1 MRFDDIKVADLDGP
15 RAETTGEPT
24 TSSRIGAA
32 GQGEAIATW
41 ALWGLLVI
49 ALFVT
54 YTRLDPVEL
63 YHVSGDGVSGG
74 LSRVLV
80 ALNFPIALISIA
92 LVMVALDSLPAR
104 AWWIGAPAIVM
115 CAVTGW
121 PGVVDQNDLDA
132 RLVNVVPALGVVL
145 ALGLG
150 VAAFRRSGL
159 GRAPALRFDRAR
171 TLLVVVVLV
180 LSLPWILADLGVF
193 SPEWVF
199 IMERPITGSD
209 GNVAPAVH
217 LGHHHGLDGALL
229 VVSAALLSRV
239 RLRSVRLAVAST
251 LYLSLV
257 FAYGA
262 VNFAQDF
269 WNEQLAKRGW
279 VDRKIPGALEPA
291 LEPIW
296 SVILVIAALTALVLR
311 WEAKRRVVAGASE
324 ERHSIS

>member
-1 MRFDDIKVADLDGP
+1 MRFDDMTVADLDGP
-15 RAETTGEPT
+15 LTEMTSEHT
-24 TSSRIGAA
+24 TSSPTSTA
-32 GQGEAIATW
+32 GQGEAVATW

-63 YHVSGDGVSGG
+63 YHVSGGGVSGG

-80 ALNFPIALISIA
+80 AINFPIALMSIA
-92 LVMVALDSLPAR
+92 LVMVALDSLPVR
-104 AWWIGAPAIVM
+104 AWWIGGPAIVM

-132 RLVNVVPALGVVL
+132 RAINLVPALGVAL
-145 ALGLG
+145 ALCLG
-150 VAAFRRSGL
+150 VVAARRSGL
-159 GRAPALRFDRAR
+159 GRAAGLRLDGAR
-171 TLLVVVVLV
+171 TLVVVVVLV
-180 LSLPWILADLGVF
+180 LSLPWILADLGIY

-209 GNVAPAVH
+209 GNVNPAVH

-229 VVSAALLSRV
+229 VVSAALLSRA
-239 RLRSVRLAVAST
+239 RLRSVRLAAAST

-262 VNFAQDF
+262 VNFAQDL

-279 VDRKIPGALEPA
+279 VDWKIPGALSPA
-291 LEPIW
+291 FEPIW
-296 SVILVIAALTALVLR
+296 LVILAITVATASVLR
-311 WEAKRRVVAGASE
+311 HETRATAKSG
-324 ERHSIS
+324 ER

>member
-1 MRFDDIKVADLDGP
+1 MRFDEMQVADLDDRQDEP
-15 RAETTGEPT
+15 TGEQ
-24 TSSRIGAA
+24 SSSTPAGGV
-32 GQGEAIATW
+32 GQGEAMVTW

-54 YTRLDPVEL
+54 YTRLDPREL
-63 YHVSGDGVSGG
+63 YHVTGEGISGG

-80 ALNFPIALISIA
+80 ALNFPIALIAIA
-92 LVMVALDSLPAR
+92 LVLVALDALSAR
-104 AWWIGAPAIVM
+104 AWWIGTPAIVM

-132 RLVNVVPALGVVL
+132 RAINIVPAIGVL
-145 ALGLG
+145 TALGLG
-150 VAAFRRSGL
+150 LAAARRSGL
-159 GRAPALRFDRAR
+159 GRAAGLRFDGAR
-171 TLLVVVVLV
+171 TVVIGVVLV
-180 LSLPWILADLGVF
+180 LSLPWIFADLGIY

-209 GNVAPAVH
+209 GNVNPAVH

-239 RLRSVRLAVAST
+239 RLRSARLAVAST

-279 VDRKIPGALEPA
+279 VDWKIPGALEPA

-296 SVILVIAALTALVLR
+296 LVILAITVGTAILLR
-311 WEAKRRVVAGASE
+311 HETHGTGNSE
-324 ERHSIS
+324 DR

>member
-1 MRFDDIKVADLDGP
+1 MRFDDMEVADLDGSP
-15 RAETTGEPT
+15 VKTPGERTASSPT
-24 TSSRIGAA
+24 VAA
-32 GQGEAIATW
+32 GQGEAMVTW
-41 ALWGLLVI
+41 ALWGVLVI
-49 ALFVT
+49 ALLVT

-80 ALNFPIALISIA
+80 ALNFPIALIAIA

-132 RLVNVVPALGVVL
+132 RPVNVVPALGVVL
-145 ALGLG
+145 ALCLG
-150 VAAFRRSGL
+150 VAAARRSGL
-159 GRAPALRFDRAR
+159 GRAAGLRFDGARA
-171 TLLVVVVLV
+171 LVIVVVLV
-180 LSLPWILADLGVF
+180 LSLPWILADLGVY

-209 GNVAPAVH
+209 GNVNPAVH

-239 RLRSVRLAVAST
+239 RLRSVRLATAST

-279 VDRKIPGALEPA
+279 VDGQIPGALEPA

-296 SVILVIAALTALVLR
+296 LVILAITAAIAIVVRREPRATANSQDR
-311 WEAKRRVVAGASE
+311 
-324 ERHSIS
+324 